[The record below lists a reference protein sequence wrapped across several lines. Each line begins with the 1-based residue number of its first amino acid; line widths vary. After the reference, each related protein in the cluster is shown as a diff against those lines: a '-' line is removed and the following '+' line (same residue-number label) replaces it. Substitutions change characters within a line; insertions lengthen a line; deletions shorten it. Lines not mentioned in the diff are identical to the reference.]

1 MQFKKIR
8 MKKKQKKNKNLDI
21 NQSSFYFEDYLE
33 TNKKNKLSQKNNFFQ
48 DRIYLLFFLFFS
60 LIFIF
65 SIRIVHVSL
74 NTIEIF
80 QNTNTSNTFTLLR
93 RDIVDRNG
101 ELISRSIRSF
111 HAAINPN
118 LINNK
123 ENFLIK
129 LQLNFPELSIKKIK
143 SKINSGKYF
152 YLKKR
157 ITQNEK
163 EKLWSLGE
171 KGIIFE
177 PFQSRIYTHGSLFSH
192 VIGQVDYDNYGI
204 SGVEKYF
211 DKELKDKNFS
221 IKPLILTL
229 DTNIQHL
236 ISKELNEALVTFKSK
251 GGASLLMD
259 VENGD
264 ILSLVSLPN
273 FDINKRADVKDKKYI
288 NKITK
293 GVYELGSIFK
303 TFTIALALDNDIVK
317 PETILKNIPQSI
329 KCSKYEI
336 SDIKEFPKNLS
347 VEDILV
353 RSSNV
358 GTLLIARKIGE
369 EKYKKFI
376 DDTDLLK
383 SPKIQLEEVGSP
395 ISFNWNKCKLET
407 VSFGHGITTT
417 PLQAATV
424 YSALTNGGLLVEP
437 NLLKKNSSQRDTRLI
452 SKKTSENINKILRKV
467 VVDEE
472 GTASFANIYGYD
484 VGGKTGTSQNYMDK
498 NKNLNTFISV
508 FPSYK
513 PKYALL
519 VMLENPQIA
528 KDLIYNYKGIK
539 IKGSRNEAGWN
550 SVYVAGKIIKKIGPI
565 LAIKSED
572 FNNQY
577 VAEKTN

>member
-1 MQFKKIR
+1 MRKKR
-8 MKKKQKKNKNLDI
+8 KKNKNLNI

-65 SIRIVHVSL
+65 SIRIIHVSL

-80 QNTNTSNTFTLLR
+80 QNANTPNKFTLLR

-101 ELISRSIRSF
+101 ELISRNIRSF
-111 HAAINPN
+111 HAAVNPS

-123 ENFLIK
+123 KNFLIK
-129 LQLNFPELSIKKIK
+129 LKLNFPEISIKKIN

-177 PFQSRIYTHGSLFSH
+177 PFQSRIYTHGNLFSH
-192 VIGQVDYDNYGI
+192 VIGQVDYDNYGV

-211 DKELKDKNFS
+211 DKELKDKKFS
-221 IKPLILTL
+221 NKPLVLTL

-236 ISKELNEALVTFKSK
+236 ISKELNEALITFKSK
-251 GGASLLMD
+251 GGASLLMN
-259 VENGD
+259 VESGD

-273 FDINKRADVKDKKYI
+273 FDINKREDVKDKKYI

-303 TFTIALALDNDIVK
+303 TFTIALALDNDLVK
-317 PETILKNIPQSI
+317 PETILKNIPQSV

-417 PLQAATV
+417 PLQAVAV

-437 NLLKKNSSQRDTRLI
+437 NLIKNNSSQRDTRLI

-484 VGGKTGTSQNYMDK
+484 VGGKTGTSQNYKDK

-519 VMLENPQIA
+519 VMLENPQVA
-528 KDLIYNYKGIK
+528 EDLIYNYKGMK
-539 IKGSRNEAGWN
+539 IKGTRNEAGWN

-572 FNNQY
+572 FKNQY